1 MPTPKLTN
9 EILTAAIEGY
19 ESQKKRID
27 AQIAELRAILSPGPA
42 ETATTPEPATRKRKK
57 FSAASRRKMALAQKA
72 RWAKIRGEAESSAPA
87 TPKATKPKRRI
98 SREGLARIIAATKKR
113 WRLQKAAAKAATKKP
128 APARKKAAVKK
139 AAARTAPAKA
149 AKKAPAKKDATAPKQ
164 GGAQS
169 GRRGQAQAHHSGHGE
184 NQGHAKVR
192 KPRGISR
199 VSQALDRCQPPARH
213 SGHG

>member
-1 MPTPKLTN
+1 MPGMNGCSTGLWKKTIHTGSVEPPDGTAFTLDRQNALTSIVRKADMPTPKLTA
-9 EILTAAIEGY
+9 EIITAAIEGF
-19 ESQKKRID
+19 EAQKRHID
-27 AQIAELRAILSPGPA
+27 TQIAELRALMPGGTA
-42 ETATTPEPATRKRKK
+42 ETAATPEPATRKRKK

-149 AKKAPAKKDATAPKQ
+149 AKKAPPLCW
-164 GGAQS
+164 
-169 GRRGQAQAHHSGHGE
+169 RL
-184 NQGHAKVR
+184 
-192 KPRGISR
+192 PFSR
-199 VSQALDRCQPPARH
+199 QLS
-213 SGHG
+213 